1 MDELTKNCSSVQL
14 TANLLS
20 ETTVTRI
27 QNLTTMLPNMAS
39 KARMFS
45 TLDPSHLVHYHLAQS
60 AHSLGQS
67 VVHAV
72 PMAGAVLAVFSIVFA
87 PPHEFDD
94 LDCQSYCQQFSMNGG
109 ECPDDF

>member
-1 MDELTKNCSSVQL
+1 
-14 TANLLS
+14 
-20 ETTVTRI
+20 
-27 QNLTTMLPNMAS
+27 MLPNMAS

-45 TLDPSHLVHYHLAQS
+45 TLDPSHLAHHHFAQG

-67 VVHAV
+67 LVHAA

-94 LDCQSYCQQFSMNGG
+94 LDCQSYCQQFCMNGG